1 MHEQP
6 LQKVSPRLDH
16 PSQTLDFTPDRMK
29 NSLMFEFSLKI
40 PSFEYQPNY
49 CFQDRDF
56 EFDSMKNLKVEEEK
70 DYECKIRIPKI
81 DNKRRR

>member
-6 LQKVSPRLDH
+6 LQKVSP
-16 PSQTLDFTPDRMK
+16 QTRSPFPNFGFASDRMK

-40 PSFEYQPNY
+40 PSFEYQHKY

-56 EFDSMKNLKVEEEK
+56 DFDSMKNMRVEEEK
-70 DYECKIRIPKI
+70 DYERKLRIPKI
-81 DNKRRR
+81 ENKRRR